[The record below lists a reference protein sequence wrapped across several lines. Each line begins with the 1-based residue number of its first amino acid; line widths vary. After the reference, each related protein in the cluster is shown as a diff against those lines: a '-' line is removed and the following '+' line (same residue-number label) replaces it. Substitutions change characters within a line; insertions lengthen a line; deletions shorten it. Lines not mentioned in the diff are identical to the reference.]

1 MLTQKTALAALALST
16 GLALG
21 PGAPFASAAAPA
33 KAGAP
38 FPLSAC
44 ADCSQREPKVA
55 VAPTGAFVAAWD
67 GEGTAGLDGVPG
79 RSFEANGTPLGSDFA
94 FVGSDSS
101 TAREVD
107 LAASR
112 NDVVAVWAEN
122 DRIYAQR
129 LGFGGER
136 IGSRIQVSL
145 DDTSGL
151 SIFRHLK
158 PAVARAADGSFVVSW
173 VRFVL
178 GTGSGRPE
186 ILVRRFDAQGAP
198 KTGQLK
204 INTGLANDSRP
215 DLCIDTAN
223 RTIAVWTN
231 VDTFEP
237 FRSTKKGVSMRR
249 LGANLAP
256 LEGERV
262 IAPPRARESTAA
274 VSCGKGATFAI
285 VWETDQSPAA
295 DRGDL
300 LVRRFSRIGRPLG
313 TTVVNETRDGVQR
326 HPAIAHEPSGGFAV
340 VWASD
345 GDGNADADAGIV
357 ARRFS
362 AAGAALSGDFL
373 VAAGADRHLG
383 LPAIGFAGNGGAVVV
398 WQNSLTGVF
407 GQRFSP
413 AQ

>member
-1 MLTQKTALAALALST
+1 MFTHKTAIAVLALSVSFT
-16 GLALG
+16 SG
-21 PGAPFASAAAPA
+21 PAGSVAFAAAPA
-33 KAGAP
+33 KAGPP
-38 FPLSAC
+38 FSLSSC
-44 ADCSQREPKVA
+44 SDCQQREPKVA
-55 VAPTGAFVAAWD
+55 VAPAGDFVAAWT
-67 GEGTAGLDGVPG
+67 GEGNEGLAGVPG
-79 RSFEANGTPLGSDFA
+79 RSFKADGTAVGSDFA

-101 TAREVD
+101 AAKDVD

-129 LGFGGER
+129 LGFAGDR
-136 IGSRIQVSL
+136 IGSPIQVSI
-145 DDTSGL
+145 DDAGGL
-151 SIFRHLK
+151 SISRHLK
-158 PAVARAADGSFVVSW
+158 PAVARAADGSFVVAW

-178 GTGSGRPE
+178 GTGSGNPE
-186 ILVRRFDAQGAP
+186 ILVRRFDAQGLP
-198 KTGQLK
+198 KTGQVK
-204 INTGLANDSRP
+204 INSGFANDSRP

-223 RTIAVWTN
+223 RTIAVWSN

-237 FRSTKKGVSMRR
+237 FLSTKKGVSARR
-249 LGANLAP
+249 LGPNLAP
-256 LEGERV
+256 LEAERV

-274 VSCGKGATFAI
+274 ISCGKGSTYVI
-285 VWETDQSPAA
+285 VWETDQNPAT

-300 LVRRFSRIGRPLG
+300 LARRFSRIGRPLG
-313 TTVVNETRDGVQR
+313 TSVVNGAQDGIQR
-326 HPAIAHEPSGGFAV
+326 HPTVAYEPSGAYTV
-340 VWASD
+340 AWTSD

-362 AAGAALSGDFL
+362 AAGVPLSGDFL
-373 VAAGADRHLG
+373 VAAGTDRHLG
-383 LPAIGFAGNGGAVVV
+383 LPAIAYAGNGSAVIV